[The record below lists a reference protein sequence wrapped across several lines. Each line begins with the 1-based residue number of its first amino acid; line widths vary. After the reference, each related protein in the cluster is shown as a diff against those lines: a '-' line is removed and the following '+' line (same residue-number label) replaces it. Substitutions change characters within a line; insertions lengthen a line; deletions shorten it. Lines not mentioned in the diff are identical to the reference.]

1 MGKSVNSTLLQAYEL
16 MCISKEMTDCFEKN
30 KEITQTYVC
39 VISLFFS
46 KQSVISFEIHIN
58 S

>member
-30 KEITQTYVC
+30 KEITHDCDCENVTGC
-39 VISLFFS
+39 
-46 KQSVISFEIHIN
+46 
-58 S
+58 